1 MTSPVVVDL
10 KAHRD
15 ACWAALNAAHD
26 ALREKP
32 SDETVRLYVDALND
46 FKLAFLAHAN
56 EVFVRLNA
64 GRAR

>member
-15 ACWAALNAAHD
+15 ACWAALNTAHD

-32 SDETVRLYVDALND
+32 SDETVQAYVRALKD
-46 FKLAFLAHAN
+46 FELALLAHAN

>member
-15 ACWAALNAAHD
+15 ACWAALNTAHD

-32 SDETVRLYVDALND
+32 SDATARAFSAALAD
-46 FKLAFLAHAN
+46 YRLAFVAHAD

-64 GRAR
+64 GRR